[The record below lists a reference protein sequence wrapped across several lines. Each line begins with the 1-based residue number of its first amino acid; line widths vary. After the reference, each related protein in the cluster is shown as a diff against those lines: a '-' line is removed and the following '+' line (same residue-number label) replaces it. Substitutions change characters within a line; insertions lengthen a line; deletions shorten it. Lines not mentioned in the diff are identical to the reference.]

1 MCSLINNLS
10 FLGSLESCIILV
22 LTNMRPVTV
31 CLFSSPALVKRFWL
45 LKYIWPYMDMDVHL
59 VRRSDLRARLMKQ
72 FERNDTDQERYQ
84 SFIESFFN
92 RILDY
97 RQERN
102 WKKVPVDQCQEF
114 LKFPKVINTQTA
126 NTANHIRTDLNK
138 KTGLEIWF
146 FLNQTSFFSLSNYQ
160 PKSTLVFLNTTEFIN
175 NNFECQL
182 LDEYTDLWSDL
193 AGSDLLNG
201 EHYDCIRFKVP
212 YNYSQSGFNSSSYRG
227 FILYSKVYR
236 WNEQENDL
244 ELERH
249 SVHDKRHPNWFFRST
264 IRFWF
269 CSCRSGSRYF
279 F

>member
-1 MCSLINNLS
+1 MSFPVWSCLCDSTTCHSYHKFPFQINNWS
-10 FLGSLESCIILV
+10 QSSYGYGCSSGSKELPKGPLDEAIRKKWY
-22 LTNMRPVTV
+22 RPR
-31 CLFSSPALVKRFWL
+31 P
-45 LKYIWPYMDMDVHL
+45 IPIVHWI
-59 VRRSDLRARLMKQ
+59 V
-72 FERNDTDQERYQ
+72 
-84 SFIESFFN
+84 FN

-102 WKKVPVDQCQEF
+102 WKTVPVDQCQEF